1 MNNNDEQLDQLL
13 RLRFSQKKFVQ
24 KEQYWQKAQQLI
36 AADRATNSKEYVS
49 AIFSTVVCIGLS
61 VGMLWNSGITKAIA
75 KQEALPSTQSILVAD
90 NSAAQPISTDASMQ
104 SKTITGNN
112 ETTITPNHLNNQQAK
127 AVASTTT
134 KDKRGKNKPNNKQ
147 AHTRIVHNN
156 TQYRASQDIVITKP
170 SIEMQQLGATSTMTY
185 FPVNG
190 VEPMGKKNLY
200 LEAIERRRNNYVAI
214 EAGVN
219 AFNIGSKIVDAVNGH
234 VGMRYYHFVAHKW
247 GLSAGLSYSQIHQ
260 HLAARK
266 YDDVNFSFG
275 LENNQT
281 VIVTNHISYVEIPV
295 NIHYNLVKNHY
306 VNAGV
311 TFAYAIQAS
320 SDVTRAD
327 QDKSQTEYG
336 YLNAL
341 NRKDI
346 KLSIGY
352 SYMAGKKWIVTS
364 AYQYG
369 LMDISTNAQFKSNS
383 IDRNSGIRITLGYKL
398 F

>member
-104 SKTITGNN
+104 STAIAGNN
-112 ETTITPNHLNNQQAK
+112 ETTTTQNSLNNQQTK
-127 AVASTTT
+127 GVASPTT

-147 AHTRIVHNN
+147 THTRNIHNN
-156 TQYRASQDIVITKP
+156 TQYRASQNIVITKP

-190 VEPMGKKNLY
+190 VGPMGKKNLY
-200 LEAIERRRNNYVAI
+200 LETIERAHKNYVAI

-234 VGMRYYHFVAHKW
+234 VGMRYYHFIAP
-247 GLSAGLSYSQIHQ
+247 
-260 HLAARK
+260 K

-281 VIVTNHISYVEIPV
+281 VIVTKHISYVEIPV
-295 NIHYNLVKNHY
+295 NIHYNVVKNHY

-320 SDVTRAD
+320 SDVTNAD

-346 KLSIGY
+346 QLSIGY